1 MSKTIHRS
9 RMARQDLVDV
19 YRFYAREAGFRVAQ
33 RFFAQAEATFVRLA
47 GMPGMGT
54 HYEHEH
60 PALAGVRFVP
70 ISRFRRYLVFY
81 RPVADGIE
89 VVRVL
94 DGARDIHTILAEE
107 LGVEEDADGDDESDE
122 PES

>member
-1 MSKTIHRS
+1 MSKTIHRR

-33 RFFAQAEATFVRLA
+33 RFFAQAEATFMRLA

-54 HYEHEH
+54 RYEHEH
-60 PALAGVRFVP
+60 PALAGVRFFP
-70 ISRFRRYLVFY
+70 SSRFRRYLIFY
-81 RPVADGIE
+81 RGVADGIE

-94 DGARDIHTILAEE
+94 DGARDIHTILADES
-107 LGVEEDADGDDESDE
+107 GVEEDADGDDQSDE